1 MFGAIHPFGSL
12 APFGSLGA
20 SSPTPPA
27 PALVAPPILSL
38 PTAPAA
44 AAFGAVDPSRA
55 KILDP
60 TPST

>member
-1 MFGAIHPFGSL
+1 VFGALRPYGSL

-20 SSPTPPA
+20 SPTPPA